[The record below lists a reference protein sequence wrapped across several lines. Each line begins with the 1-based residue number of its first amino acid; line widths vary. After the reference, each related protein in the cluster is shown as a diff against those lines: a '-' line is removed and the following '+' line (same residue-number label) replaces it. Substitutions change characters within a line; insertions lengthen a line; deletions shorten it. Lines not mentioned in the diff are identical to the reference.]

1 MTEAEWTLV
10 DARQQVKAAL
20 EGMHSE
26 IAFDVRQSWPREQT
40 DRIVITYSEYD
51 NRSTDC
57 PVVDALT
64 YQIDIWCFDRETA
77 VELAGLV
84 NRAMLELGLKRTYMS
99 EVMENGVFQRKTMR
113 FGRKIDKRW
122 MRLMD

>member
-10 DARQQVKAAL
+10 DARQQVKVAL
-20 EGMHSE
+20 EGMQSE

-57 PVVDALT
+57 PVVDELT

-99 EVMENGVFQRKTMR
+99 EVVENGVFQRKTMR

>member
-20 EGMHSE
+20 EGMQSE

-57 PVVDALT
+57 PVVDELT

-99 EVMENGVFQRKTMR
+99 EVVENGVFQRKTMR